1 MQELGVLKAIKACL
15 SALKAS
21 ESLKESEKSFED
33 TKPKIK
39 FSKPRREKII
49 EEFNKS
55 RCKFSKSKINEIRR
69 NLSEIENIKNLSARE
84 IKEIEKNLLK
94 LDKNLSKPKWYYDYD
109 YDTEYKGRREVKDLF
124 DFSVDEDY
132 YKPIMTNGAF
142 NNYIQYESKGN
153 KDKILT
159 NKEYLDMI
167 KPYLSNIINDHKNQ
181 GQWRNHS
188 GITIMKHK
196 TQGE

>member
-21 ESLKESEKSFED
+21 ESLKESEKSFEY

-69 NLSEIENIKNLSARE
+69 NLSEIENIKNLSARK
-84 IKEIEKNLLK
+84 IKEIEKYLFK
-94 LDKNLSKPKWYYDYD
+94 LDKNHSKPKRYYDYD
-109 YDTEYKGRREVKDLF
+109 YDTEYKGRRDVKDLF
-124 DFSVDEDY
+124 DLSVDEDY
-132 YKPIMTNGAF
+132 CKPILTNGAF
-142 NNYIQYESKGN
+142 NNYIQYESKRN
-153 KDKILT
+153 KDKALT
-159 NKEYLDMI
+159 N
-167 KPYLSNIINDHKNQ
+167 N
-181 GQWRNHS
+181 
-188 GITIMKHK
+188 
-196 TQGE
+196 